1 MSEQPYRSEALL
13 AELRAATSSK
23 AAEECDICQ
32 LQNNIV
38 CVHLTEDQYA
48 SLKAR
53 KRSIADD
60 RRKGI
65 ELRVFDCGHVYR
77 SLSRAWL
84 DIDRPRTKT
93 KGLCSECW
101 RYITTNGRRVRLDS
115 VGEVRRRP
123 RPKRKSKSKT
133 LHKSGVGPRPSR
145 PIGEYQHWRVRGPM
159 VGKWQ
164 V

>member
-93 KGLCSECW
+93 KGLCTLGK
-101 RYITTNGRRVRLDS
+101 YVAGLGRS
-115 VGEVRRRP
+115 GSQSRRP
-123 RPKRKSKSKT
+123 CT
-133 LHKSGVGPRPSR
+133 NQVL
-145 PIGEYQHWRVRGPM
+145 VRGPRAR
-159 VGKWQ
+159 
-164 V
+164 